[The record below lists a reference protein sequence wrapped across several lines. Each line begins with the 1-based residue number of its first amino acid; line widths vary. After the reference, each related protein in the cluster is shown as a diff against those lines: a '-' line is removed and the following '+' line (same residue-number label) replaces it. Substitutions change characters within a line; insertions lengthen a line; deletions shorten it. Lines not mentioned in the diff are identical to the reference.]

1 MTKLKRQQQKR
12 TADEW
17 YEDLPADLRKA
28 MTLAKEKGA
37 SSWLIHH
44 CPSRNTD
51 LNFTKVLSMPLLL
64 SDMDGNPKGCQ
75 AHAYVE
81 NLTM

>member
-12 TADEW
+12 TANEL

-37 SSWLIHH
+37 SSWLTPLPIEEHGFELH
-44 CPSRNTD
+44 KSAFHDAIALRYGWRPQGMPSTCIC
-51 LNFTKVLSMPLLL
+51 
-64 SDMDGNPKGCQ
+64 G
-75 AHAYVE
+75 